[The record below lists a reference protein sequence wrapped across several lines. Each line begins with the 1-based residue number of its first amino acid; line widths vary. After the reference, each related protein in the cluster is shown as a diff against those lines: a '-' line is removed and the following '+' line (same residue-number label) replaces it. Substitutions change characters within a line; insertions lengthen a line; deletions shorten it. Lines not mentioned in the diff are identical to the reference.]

1 LQLDVSP
8 VSPGFTDS
16 SAMRRWAWAKIRSPV
31 TSVATETLATYD
43 VFISYARQD
52 GSAHAERL
60 EHDLSSAGFR
70 TWRDKRDLDPD
81 QDFTAVLEE
90 AIERSR
96 RIVCCITPDVR
107 RSTSFVRREIGYAL
121 AKRRPVIPLVFADT
135 LPPISIINNT
145 QEDFTHVSWDQAI
158 AALFARLR
166 RADEQTDNLT
176 TATSDPCSEYLHA
189 LYEDIVDYLRQT
201 VFSEIVL
208 FSGFAPGAVSR
219 RTPRALPAA
228 FSARAGVTS
237 RSDREQSF
245 ASFHQAFHHF
255 GGRVLLLGDPGAGK
269 TTTLM
274 AFARDMVAARLDNP
288 ELPLPVIAPIAT
300 WRDEPALL
308 DWLVKQAPQ
317 LNADALRQSIDQG
330 HTLLLLDGMDE
341 IEGRG
346 DRDQSAND
354 RRRAFLDRLPRSG
367 QVVVSSRRYEY
378 ENLGEQA
385 PLTGAIILKPL
396 TDDQV
401 EQYLAGLPGLWAWL
415 KSDAALLDALRT
427 PMLLSFVAFALA
439 DLADGPTA
447 PPDSTLFREYV
458 FERYVMRRIEHERR
472 KVSAAVE
479 LSRVYEVLGPVALAS
494 DLARQTDHIEAIV
507 RARVPRADDDAIE
520 SLLTDL
526 TLLHLVVRDRWGSVR
541 FMHLLLRDHFARWH
555 QRHKPDWKLEMLD
568 VLGRLCSAGALNVI
582 TGWFDD
588 PEVGPRAEQAA
599 WRYFHDAPGG
609 LRSSVR
615 IALDAW
621 EAYKDRHG
629 GS

>member
-1 LQLDVSP
+1 M
-8 VSPGFTDS
+8 T
-16 SAMRRWAWAKIRSPV
+16 
-31 TSVATETLATYD
+31 VATETGATYD

-52 GSAHAERL
+52 GAAQAERL

-81 QDFTAVLEE
+81 QDFTAVLED

-121 AKRRPVIPLVFADT
+121 AKRRPVIPLVFAGS

-158 AALFARLR
+158 AALLARLR
-166 RADEQTDNLT
+166 RAGEQTDRVA

-208 FSGFAPGAVSR
+208 FSASAPSAVSR

-228 FSARAGVTS
+228 FSVRAGITS
-237 RSDREQSF
+237 RREREHAF
-245 ASFHQAFHHF
+245 ASFHQAFQHF

-274 AFARDMVAARLDNP
+274 AFARDMVAARLDDP
-288 ELPLPVIAPIAT
+288 DRPLPIIAPIAT
-300 WRDEPALL
+300 WRDEPTVV

-317 LNADALRQSIDQG
+317 LTAAVLRQTIDQG
-330 HTLLLLDGMDE
+330 RTLLLLDGLDE

-346 DRDQSAND
+346 DGDESPDD
-354 RRRAFLDRLPRSG
+354 RRRAFLDRLPGSG
-367 QVVVSSRRYEY
+367 QVVVSSRRHEF
-378 ENLGEQA
+378 ENLGAQA

-401 EQYLAGLPGLWAWL
+401 EQYLTGLPGLWAWL
-415 KSDAALLDALRT
+415 ESDPALRDALRT

-439 DLADGPTA
+439 DLTDGPTA
-447 PPDSTLFREYV
+447 PPDSTLFRDYV
-458 FERYVMRRIEHERR
+458 FERYVMKRIEHEQR
-472 KVSAAVE
+472 KGSTPVD
-479 LSRVYEVLGPVALAS
+479 LSRVYEVLGPAAHAS
-494 DLARQTDHIEAIV
+494 DLAKETDHIEAIV
-507 RARVPRADDDAIE
+507 QACLPGADHDEIE
-520 SLLTDL
+520 SLLADL
-526 TLLHLVVRDRWGSVR
+526 ALLNLVVRDRWGGVR
-541 FMHLLLRDHFARWH
+541 FMHLLLRDHFARWY
-555 QRHKPDWKLEMLD
+555 QRHKPDWKREMLD
-568 VLGRLCSAGALNVI
+568 VLGRLRSGGALNVI
-582 TGWFDD
+582 TGWFTD
-588 PEVGPRAEQAA
+588 PEVGPQAEQAA
-599 WRYFHDAPGG
+599 WQYFHDAPGS
-609 LRSSVR
+609 LSSSVR
-615 IALDAW
+615 LALDRW
-621 EAYKDRHG
+621 EEYRDRHRD
-629 GS
+629 S